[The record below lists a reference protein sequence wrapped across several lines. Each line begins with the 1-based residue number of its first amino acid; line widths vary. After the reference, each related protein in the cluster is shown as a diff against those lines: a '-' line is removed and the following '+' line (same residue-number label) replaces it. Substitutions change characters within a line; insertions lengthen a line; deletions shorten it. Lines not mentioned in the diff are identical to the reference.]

1 MFERLTNWPC
11 PASDLTP
18 GAVTDGHHQ
27 ARVEAR
33 WYDRDDTRVA
43 AELARVDAPRP
54 HHRGDG

>member
-1 MFERLTNWPC
+1 MFERLTNGPC

-18 GAVTDGHHQ
+18 GAATDGHHQ

-33 WYDRDDTRVA
+33 WYNRGDTRVA